1 MTYQESEVLLF
12 LDRKSVK
19 QLGVVHERVIFPVH
33 VKDQDDVVLLGSVGE
48 ESEHGDPAVTGPV
61 LPVEDVGEE
70 GVEPLSQDPGTLCL
84 HYPVLHLPQPL
95 LLLPGA
101 EGHDGP
107 HEVLEVLHMLET
119 QTMIPLL

>member
-1 MTYQESEVLLF
+1 MF

-19 QLGVVHERVIFPVH
+19 LLGVVHERVIFPVH
-33 VKDQDDVVLLGSVGE
+33 VKDQDDVILLGSVGE
-48 ESEHGDPAVTGPV
+48 KSEHGDPGVTGPV

-70 GVEPLSQDPGTLCL
+70 DVEALSQDPGTLSL

-101 EGHDGP
+101 QGHDGP
-107 HEVLEVLHMLET
+107 HKVLEVLHMLET
-119 QTMIPLL
+119 QEMLLL